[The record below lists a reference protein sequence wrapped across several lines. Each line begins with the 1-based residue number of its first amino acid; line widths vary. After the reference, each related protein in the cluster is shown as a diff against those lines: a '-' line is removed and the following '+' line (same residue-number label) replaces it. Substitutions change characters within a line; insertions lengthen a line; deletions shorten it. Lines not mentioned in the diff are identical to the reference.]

1 MVLSKRRLSPYFLFA
16 LLLILAWTSFRVVAV
31 FLDFVLVA
39 LFLSYLTYPG
49 FLRVQALVRR
59 PQVASFFMVLLVA
72 ILVVVPLGFL
82 LVGLVN
88 ELRDILLNL
97 NVDELRAA
105 LDRFSLQ
112 LDERL
117 GGSGEPGDGSEPGLL
132 DTVVPSVSSMASGL
146 VTKIIQVLAE
156 GILGVFVL
164 LYVMYYTY
172 TDGIRFVGFLKEL
185 LPMQEAHRE
194 KLFHEVQLVTRAVMY
209 GSVLT
214 ALIQAILGGIGF
226 AVFGIPNV
234 IFWSFVMFILA
245 LLPLIGP
252 PMVWGPWGAYLVL
265 TGETFRGV
273 GLLIYSAILV
283 STMDNILRPKLIGSR
298 AQVHPVLI
306 LLGVLGG
313 IAHFGFSGFILGP
326 LVLSI
331 FVTIL
336 DVYRK
341 EFALKMDEEAE
352 PYRMGSFPP

>member
-39 LFLSYLTYPG
+39 LFLAYLTYPG
-49 FLRVQALVRR
+49 YLRVLELVRR
-59 PQVASFFMVLLVA
+59 PQLASSFMVMLVT
-72 ILVVVPLGFL
+72 ILVVVPLSFL

-88 ELRDILLNL
+88 ELRDILLSL

-105 LDRFSLQ
+105 IDRLTLQ
-112 LDERL
+112 IDTRL
-117 GGSGEPGDGSEPGLL
+117 GGGQGADGTEPGLL

-172 TDGIRFVGFLKEL
+172 TDGTRLVEFLKEL

-252 PMVWGPWGAYLVL
+252 PMVWAPWGIYLVL
-265 TGETFRGV
+265 SGETFRGV

-313 IAHFGFSGFILGP
+313 IAYFGFSGFILGP

-341 EFALKMDEEAE
+341 EFALKMDEDAE
-352 PYRMGSFPP
+352 PYRIGSFP

>member
-39 LFLSYLTYPG
+39 LFLAYLTFPG
-49 FLRVQALVRR
+49 YQRILALVRR
-59 PQVASFFMVLLVA
+59 PQLASFFMVALVT

-88 ELRDILLNL
+88 ELRSILLNL
-97 NVDELRAA
+97 NVDEMRAA
-105 LDRFSLQ
+105 LDRLTGQ
-112 LDERL
+112 LDARL
-117 GGSGEPGDGSEPGLL
+117 GTGSADGTQPGLL
-132 DTVVPSVSSMASGL
+132 DTVVPSVSSMISGL
-146 VTKIIQVLAE
+146 GTRIIQVLAE
-156 GILGVFVL
+156 GIIGVFVL

-172 TDGIRFVGFLKEL
+172 TDGERLIDFLKEL
-185 LPMQEAHRE
+185 LPMQEGHRE

-226 AVFGIPNV
+226 ALFGIPNV

-252 PMVWGPWGAYLVL
+252 PLVWAPWGIYLIL
-265 TGETFRGV
+265 AGDTFRGV
-273 GLLIYSAILV
+273 GLLVYSFILV
-283 STMDNILRPKLIGSR
+283 STMDNILRPKLIGTR
-298 AQVHPVLI
+298 AQVHPVVI

-313 IAHFGFSGFILGP
+313 IAYFGFSGFILGP

-341 EFALKMDEEAE
+341 EFALKMDEDAE
-352 PYRMGSFPP
+352 PFRIGTFSR